1 MSDTKRAGRDVVLVT
16 GCSSGLGLET
26 AVHLAERGF
35 RVCATMRDL
44 SRRGR
49 LDAEAAR
56 RGVEIDVLALDVTD
70 EASAPRVLGAV
81 VERHGGLYGLVN
93 NAGIILRGF
102 FEDLA
107 EDEIRRVFDT
117 NVFGA
122 MAVTRAALP
131 HLRARGRGRVV
142 LVTSIGGRL
151 GSPAVSAYCA
161 SKFALEGFGEALAQE
176 VEPLGVR
183 VSLVAP
189 AMIETDVWST
199 NRGVAR
205 GSSNPESPYYRAFL
219 EEERWADEWMRSSP
233 TRPADV
239 ARAVGRALTDA
250 SPRLRYLVGKRAG
263 RVLAL
268 RRLLPGEAF
277 ERIYFNLVRR
287 HAMSGVDAR
296 RA

>member
-1 MSDTKRAGRDVVLVT
+1 MA
-16 GCSSGLGLET
+16 
-26 AVHLAERGF
+26 
-35 RVCATMRDL
+35 
-44 SRRGR
+44 
-49 LDAEAAR
+49 
-56 RGVEIDVLALDVTD
+56 IDVLSLDVTD
-70 EASAPRVLGAV
+70 EAAAPRVVGAV
-81 VERHGGLYGLVN
+81 VERHGGLYAVVN

-107 EDEIRRVFDT
+107 DDEIRRVFDT

-122 MAVTRAALP
+122 MAVNRAALP

-142 LVTSIGGRL
+142 FVTSIGGRL

-176 VEPLGVR
+176 IEPLGLR

-189 AMIETDVWST
+189 AMIETDVWGA

-205 GSSNPESPYYRAFL
+205 GSSNPGSPYHRAFL
-219 EEERWADEWMRSSP
+219 DEERWADEWMRSSP

-239 ARAVGRALTDA
+239 ARAVERALSDA
-250 SPRLRYLVGKRAG
+250 PPRLRYLVGKRAG

-268 RRLLPGEAF
+268 RRLLRGEWF
-277 ERIYFNLVRR
+277 ERVYFELIRR
-287 HAMSGVDAR
+287 HAMGGVDVR